1 MITKLTNGKIIENG
15 TVTEGKS
22 LYLQD
27 GVIMA
32 LTEEALPHDAFMD
45 VDGQYISAGFID
57 IHTHGGGGF
66 DVMDGGTEPI
76 LGAADMHAQHGT
88 TAILPTSLACSTPVL
103 MQFLTDM
110 KTAMQKRPNIL
121 GAHLEGPY
129 FALEQSGAQ
138 NPDYIK
144 PPCKEEYDAL
154 LDLGKGVIR
163 RWSFSPELEGSEAFC
178 RTLLEHG
185 VIPSIAHT
193 NAELCDVERVYNIG
207 CRFITHLY
215 SCMSTITRHKGF
227 RHLGVIESAYYFDDM
242 EAEIIADGK
251 HLPPELLK
259 LIVKLKGTDRICLVT
274 DSMRGA
280 GMPDGESLLG
290 RKGEA
295 MPCVIEDGVAKLP
308 DRSAFAG
315 SVATA
320 DRLVRTM
327 VQQAGLNVAEAVK
340 MMTKNPARLLG
351 LTQKGALQPGYDA
364 DVVVF
369 DENINVS
376 HVFIQGTQV
385 GTCCDIRTRFLK

>member
-1 MITKLTNGKIIENG
+1 MITKLSNGRIIQND
-15 TVTEGKS
+15 TVTEGRS

-27 GVIMA
+27 SVITA
-32 LTEEALPHDAFMD
+32 LTDETLPYDIEID
-45 VDGQYISAGFID
+45 VNGQYISAGFID

-66 DVMDGGTEPI
+66 DVMDGGAEAV
-76 LGAADMHAQHGT
+76 LGAVDMHAQHGT

-110 KTAMQKRPNIL
+110 KTAMQQRPNIL

-129 FALEQSGAQ
+129 FSLEQSGAQ
-138 NPDYIK
+138 NPEYIK
-144 PPCKEEYDAL
+144 PPCKEEYEAL
-154 LDLGKGVIR
+154 LALGKGVIR
-163 RWSFSPELEGSEAFC
+163 RWSFSPELAGSEAFC
-178 RTLLEHG
+178 RTLTENGIL
-185 VIPSIAHT
+185 PSIAHT
-193 NAELCDVERVYNIG
+193 NAELSDVEKVYNLG
-207 CRFITHLY
+207 CRFITHFY

-227 RHLGVIESAYYFDDM
+227 RRLGVIESAYYFDDM
-242 EAEIIADGK
+242 EVEIIADGK
-251 HLPPELLK
+251 HLPPELLQ
-259 LIVKLKGTDRICLVT
+259 LIVKLKGTDKICLVT

-295 MPCVIEDGVAKLP
+295 MPCVIEDGVAKLT

-327 VQQAGLNVAEAVK
+327 VQQAGLGVAEAVK

-351 LTQKGALQPGYDA
+351 LPRKGALTPGCDA

-369 DENINVS
+369 DDDIHIS
-376 HVFIQGTQV
+376 HVFIRGEKV
-385 GTCCDIRTRFLK
+385 R